1 MLARLRMET
10 AKQPDGDVSPAG
22 PDALLRAFLEVYC
35 PFGHEM
41 GWSSLR
47 AMLRPAAAAAAGRES
62 DARLRLRDA
71 GEVVT
76 LPRRTPGNLEGVTLC
91 EVRRP
96 LREVLAGFHEL
107 LAGPTEPDMTQA
119 APAEALPA
127 PPQARRAA
135 S

>member
-1 MLARLRMET
+1 MLARLQMET
-10 AKQPDGDVSPAG
+10 AKQPDGDGALAG
-22 PDALLRAFLEVYC
+22 PDALLRTFLEVYC

-47 AMLRPAAAAAAGRES
+47 AMLRPAATGRANAEKS
-62 DARLRLRDA
+62 SARLRLRDA

-107 LAGPTEPDMTQA
+107 LAGPTEPD
-119 APAEALPA
+119 L
-127 PPQARRAA
+127 
-135 S
+135 SLIHI